1 MKKIILLFILIT
13 NYAFS
18 QSVNDY
24 QSVIV
29 PIKFDFLK
37 SDDQYKLNTLTKLLL
52 QKYGFKVY
60 FSSEEIPSNVDN
72 QRCNFLY
79 ADVINDSGILMTK
92 LKVALKDC
100 RGQLLFETQFGSSRE
115 KNFAAGYNQALRDAG
130 KSFDKLDYKYNG
142 KNSNITQETP
152 LTNQIE
158 TKPTSN
164 SVLPESSELF
174 YFAQPTSNGFQVVN
188 NEPKVILRLFNT
200 SQKNVF
206 IAEIDTLKGIVI
218 FKNGQWF
225 FEYYENGKLISESWN
240 LKF

>member
-142 KNSNITQETP
+142 KDNSSITQEPSET
-152 LTNQIE
+152 LVSETNSE
-158 TKPTSN
+158 T
-164 SVLPESSELF
+164 F
-174 YFAQPTSNGFQVVN
+174 YFAQPIANGFQVVDN
-188 NEPKVILRLFNT
+188 VPKVIMKLYTT

-206 IAEIDTLKGIVI
+206 LGIRGVI
-218 FKNGQWF
+218 NGVLISKENKWL
-225 FEYYENGKLISESWN
+225 FEYYEDGKLVSESWN

>member
-100 RGQLLFETQFGSSRE
+100 RGKLLFETQFGSSRE

-142 KNSNITQETP
+142 KNSNITQ
-152 LTNQIE
+152 
-158 TKPTSN
+158 
-164 SVLPESSELF
+164 
-174 YFAQPTSNGFQVVN
+174 
-188 NEPKVILRLFNT
+188 
-200 SQKNVF
+200 
-206 IAEIDTLKGIVI
+206 
-218 FKNGQWF
+218 
-225 FEYYENGKLISESWN
+225 
-240 LKF
+240 